1 MDKVVNSLRE
11 AIRLCGLEDG
21 MTISFHHCLRG
32 GDAVSVQIAEAIR
45 SLGIR
50 DLTVAPSSLTGGNDG
65 LEDYIRDGTFT
76 RFQTSG
82 FSPALGRLLQ
92 SGGIRQVCELRTHGG
107 RPAAL
112 KRGDIRIDVAF
123 VAASTADRNGN
134 CNEIGRAHV

>member
-50 DLTVAPSSLTGGNDG
+50 DLTVAPSSLTSGNDG

-82 FSPALGRLLQ
+82 FSPALGRLL
-92 SGGIRQVCELRTHGG
+92 
-107 RPAAL
+107 
-112 KRGDIRIDVAF
+112 RGQNAPDSRENWLLAF
-123 VAASTADRNGN
+123 LLWLYPWWYLSTAGWVVTR
-134 CNEIGRAHV
+134 

>member
-45 SLGIR
+45 SLGVR

-76 RFQTSG
+76 RF
-82 FSPALGRLLQ
+82 R
-92 SGGIRQVCELRTHGG
+92 
-107 RPAAL
+107 
-112 KRGDIRIDVAF
+112 
-123 VAASTADRNGN
+123 
-134 CNEIGRAHV
+134 

>member
-112 KRGDIRIDVAF
+112 
-123 VAASTADRNGN
+123 
-134 CNEIGRAHV
+134 

>member
-50 DLTVAPSSLTGGNDG
+50 DSDRGALQPDQRQRRALRGLYRGMAPSP
-65 LEDYIRDGTFT
+65 E
-76 RFQTSG
+76 FQTSG

-92 SGGIRQVCELRTHGG
+92 SGPDSARSASCGPT
-107 RPAAL
+107 AAA
-112 KRGDIRIDVAF
+112 RR
-123 VAASTADRNGN
+123 R
-134 CNEIGRAHV
+134 